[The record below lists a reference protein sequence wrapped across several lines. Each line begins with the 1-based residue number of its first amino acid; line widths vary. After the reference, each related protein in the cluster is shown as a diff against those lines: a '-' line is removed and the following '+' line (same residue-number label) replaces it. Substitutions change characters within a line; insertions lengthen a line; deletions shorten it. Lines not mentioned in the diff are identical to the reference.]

1 MSMIA
6 VLGNSISLCGLCKD
20 LTWSRD
26 DGLRGRLKH
35 HSDED
40 ELREEILFYVRSE
53 HFWQGV
59 RDYAANIAAPPS
71 AGTDDFVSY
80 RLGQLLAE
88 HRKRRRLPPLS
99 RPGIA
104 K

>member
-1 MSMIA
+1 M
-6 VLGNSISLCGLCKD
+6 KQ
-20 LTWSRD
+20 
-26 DGLRGRLKH
+26 

-40 ELREEILFYVRSE
+40 ELREEILSYVRSE

-59 RDYAANIAAPPS
+59 QDYAANIDSPPPV
-71 AGTDDFVSY
+71 GTDDLISY

-88 HRKRRRLPPLS
+88 HRKRRGLPPPS
-99 RPGIA
+99 RPGMA